1 MRLNRSIPERFN
13 ADATQDP
20 REGQSAEIIDLA
32 TRNVLPSVTQR
43 KPKTEGLGMVAG
55 ILAVAGLGAVTLW
68 SMDSARTAQPAA
80 GPAQQ
85 PAPAHRCRPCSWS
98 KAPWCRW
105 RRSLRQAALRCRPR
119 RRKR

>member
-43 KPKTEGLGMVAG
+43 KPKTE
-55 ILAVAGLGAVTLW
+55 
-68 SMDSARTAQPAA
+68 
-80 GPAQQ
+80 
-85 PAPAHRCRPCSWS
+85 
-98 KAPWCRW
+98 
-105 RRSLRQAALRCRPR
+105 
-119 RRKR
+119 